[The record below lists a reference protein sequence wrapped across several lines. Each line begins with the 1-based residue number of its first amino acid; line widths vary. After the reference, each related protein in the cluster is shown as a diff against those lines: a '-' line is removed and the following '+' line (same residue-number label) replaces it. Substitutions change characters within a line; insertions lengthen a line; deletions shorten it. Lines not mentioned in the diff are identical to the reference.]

1 MQNDN
6 KEWAVLIKCKAFE
19 LTPER
24 IAAEWNTQA
33 IINQFTTRRLT
44 QQNNSGNR

>member
-1 MQNDN
+1 MQND
-6 KEWAVLIKCKAFE
+6 KKVWAVLFKCRAFE

-33 IINQFTTRRLT
+33 IINQSIHDEEVNTTE
-44 QQNNSGNR
+44 

>member
-33 IINQFTTRRLT
+33 IINQSIHDEEVNTTE
-44 QQNNSGNR
+44 